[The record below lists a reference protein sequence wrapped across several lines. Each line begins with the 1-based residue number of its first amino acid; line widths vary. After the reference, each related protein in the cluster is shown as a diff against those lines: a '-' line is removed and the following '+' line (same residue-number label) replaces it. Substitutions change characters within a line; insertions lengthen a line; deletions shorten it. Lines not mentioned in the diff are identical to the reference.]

1 MLTKTHTSWFWKKT
15 KILQLFK
22 AILAVC
28 VLYHP
33 EHSPSSQEV
42 KSEPLRMMEKNPQA
56 RPGLNQPRMLQLFS
70 MDVLSVHVV
79 KFSLCPIFND
89 KNLQC

>member
-1 MLTKTHTSWFWKKT
+1 
-15 KILQLFK
+15 
-22 AILAVC
+22 
-28 VLYHP
+28 
-33 EHSPSSQEV
+33 
-42 KSEPLRMMEKNPQA
+42 MMEKNPQA